1 MILPDRFSLSDE
13 SHTSRGS
20 GKDGSASRVIRAS
33 EIGQYVFC
41 RRAWW
46 YAAVRS
52 YQSANQAA
60 LAGGIEVHAR
70 HGEVVSASQHWQQA
84 GYALLG
90 IGFLLGISILC
101 RWLGVRP

>member
-1 MILPDRFSLSDE
+1 MILPDRVSLSDE
-13 SHTSRGS
+13 SHTIRGS
-20 GKDGSASRVIRAS
+20 RKDDSASRVIRAS

-46 YAAVRS
+46 YAAVRGC
-52 YQSANQAA
+52 QSANQTAM
-60 LAGGIEVHAR
+60 AGGVEVHAR
-70 HGEVVSASQHWQQA
+70 HGEVVSASQRWRQA

-90 IGFLLGISILC
+90 VGFFLRISILC

>member
-1 MILPDRFSLSDE
+1 MILPDRFSVSDE

-20 GKDGSASRVIRAS
+20 GRDGSVSRVIRAS
-33 EIGQYVFC
+33 GIGQYVFC
-41 RRAWW
+41 QRAWW
-46 YAAVRS
+46 YAAVRG
-52 YQSANQAA
+52 YPSANQTA

-70 HGEVVSASQHWQQA
+70 HGEIVSASQRWRQA

-90 IGFLLGISILC
+90 VGFLLQLSILC

>member
-1 MILPDRFSLSDE
+1 MILPNRFGLSDE
-13 SHTSRGS
+13 IHTSRES
-20 GKDGSASRVIRAS
+20 GPDGSASRVIRAS
-33 EIGQYVFC
+33 EIGQYMFC

-46 YAAVRS
+46 YAAVHG

-70 HGEVVSASQHWQQA
+70 HGEIVSASQRWRQV

-90 IGFLLGISILC
+90 VGFLLGISILG